1 MQCIRT
7 EEVLKKKERKNKS
20 KLKFVRIMKKLL
32 VQHLIH
38 DDNHHYNS
46 LLIRGGGGIIENLQ

>member
-7 EEVLKKKERKNKS
+7 EEVLKKKKEKNKS
-20 KLKFVRIMKKLL
+20 KLKFVKIMKKLL

-38 DDNHHYNS
+38 DDNHHYKLSINP
-46 LLIRGGGGIIENLQ
+46 GGGIIENLQ